1 MAPLLKQHG
10 YCGYINLNTMV
21 NAQGI
26 WPLEFT
32 CRFGYPGYAILDPL
46 QRTPWS
52 ALFKGMV
59 SRNGR
64 DLCTSPGFAVGVV
77 MTTRPFPYLRKLV
90 PEPVGLPILFDGD
103 ITERDRRN
111 IHFGEIGLEGSH
123 LVTAGYQGWTMVVT
137 GTGSTIAEA
146 QADAYQLAQRVVIP
160 NVRYRNDIGAK
171 LIAAD
176 FAKVESLRLLGD

>member
-1 MAPLLKQHG
+1 MSVWISGLCNSRSLAAHTLVYVVQG
-10 YCGYINLNTMV
+10 YGIPEWGNL
-21 NAQGI
+21 
-26 WPLEFT
+26 
-32 CRFGYPGYAILDPL
+32 
-46 QRTPWS
+46 S
-52 ALFKGMV
+52 
-59 SRNGR
+59 
-64 DLCTSPGFAVGVV
+64 TSPGFAVGIV

-111 IHFGEIGLEGSH
+111 IHLGEIGLEGAQ

-160 NVRYRNDIGAK
+160 NVRYRNDIGAR
-171 LIAAD
+171 LIAGD
-176 FAKVESLRLLGD
+176 FAKVESMRLLGD